1 MTGNEEDE
9 WEDTDTDVS
18 DCKEDEENM
27 IPPQDVVKFGD
38 VEMDREYREALYR
51 EHPYYTAEEIVG
63 TYLGHNPHYPG
74 G

>member
-18 DCKEDEENM
+18 ECKEDEENM